1 MEKEVYF
8 STHVIFDSQCFEN
21 EKVVLHLGQLT
32 NSFGC
37 KSIGEYSHS

>member
-21 EKVVLHLGQLT
+21 EKVVLHFGHET
-32 NSFGC
+32 KSFGC
-37 KSIGEYSHS
+37 IFMGL

>member
-8 STHVIFDSQCFEN
+8 STHVIHVIFDSQCFEN

-32 NSFGC
+32 KSFGC
-37 KSIGEYSHS
+37 IFMGL